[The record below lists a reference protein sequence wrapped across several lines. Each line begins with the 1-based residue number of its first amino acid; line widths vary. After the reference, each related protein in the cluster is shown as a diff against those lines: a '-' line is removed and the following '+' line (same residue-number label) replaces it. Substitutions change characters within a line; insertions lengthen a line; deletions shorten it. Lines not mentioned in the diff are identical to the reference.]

1 MTCTTVAPVFRLG
14 PNRSAGGADPLIMSF
29 RIGGT
34 SVRFGA
40 GLGLQRALARAQA
53 DAADSLEKLATGKRI
68 NRAKDDPS
76 GLVAAE
82 NLKVQRTVLD
92 RKIRGWERESTF
104 LGAKDGA
111 LSGLGQLLIDLEGV
125 VVSAANTGGL
135 SDAERD
141 ALASEADGILLA
153 IDHVSRVSVF
163 NGQDLLRG
171 YATTDLGSD
180 AGSLS
185 DLRDALRS
193 GEFEKAQSI
202 AEGARD
208 RVIGERGRIGGRLKG
223 LEAERNAAMEA
234 FENVSGA
241 ISLIEDTDVAEEV
254 SSLVR
259 AQILE
264 EASVKTIQIER
275 EQAAGALK
283 LLEGAMEISRSI

>member
-1 MTCTTVAPVFRLG
+1 ML
-14 PNRSAGGADPLIMSF
+14 
-29 RIGGT
+29 
-34 SVRFGA
+34 FGA
-40 GLGLQRALARAQA
+40 GYGLRRALARAQA
-53 DAADSLEKLATGKRI
+53 DAADSLERLATGKRI
-68 NRAKDDPS
+68 NRASDDPS

-82 NLKVQRTVLD
+82 QLRVDRTTLD
-92 RKIRGWERESTF
+92 RTIRGFERESSF

-111 LSGLGQLLIDLEGV
+111 LSALGDLLIDLEGI

-141 ALASEADGILLA
+141 ALAADADGILAA
-153 IDHVSRVSVF
+153 IDHVATISIF
-163 NGQDLLRG
+163 NDQKLLTG
-171 YATTDLGSD
+171 YRTTDLGD
-180 AGSLS
+180 GGDRLA

-202 AEGARD
+202 VGGARD
-208 RVIGERGRIGGRLKG
+208 EVVGERGRIGGRLKG

-241 ISLIEDTDVAEEV
+241 LSLIEDTDVAQEV

-264 EASVKTIQIER
+264 EASVKVMLIQR
-275 EQAAGALK
+275 DQAEASLR
-283 LLEGAMEISRSI
+283 LLEGAMTAAKG

>member
-1 MTCTTVAPVFRLG
+1 MSLRV
-14 PNRSAGGADPLIMSF
+14 GGSSMLL
-29 RIGGT
+29 
-34 SVRFGA
+34 GA
-40 GLGLQRALARAQA
+40 GYGLRRALARAQR

-68 NRAKDDPS
+68 NRASDDPS

-92 RKIRGWERESTF
+92 RTIRGWERESTF

-111 LSGLGQLLIDLEGV
+111 LSGLGELLIDLEGI

-135 SDAERD
+135 SEAERD
-141 ALASEADGILLA
+141 ALAGEADGLLLA

-171 YATTDLGSD
+171 YSTADLGSE
-180 AGSLS
+180 AGRLS
-185 DLRDALRS
+185 ELRDALRS

-202 AEGARD
+202 AEGARE
-208 RVIGERGRIGGRLKG
+208 RVVGERGRIGGRLRG
-223 LEAERNAAMEA
+223 LEAERNAAMET

-241 ISLIEDTDVAEEV
+241 ISLIEDTDVAAEV

-259 AQILE
+259 SQILE
-264 EASVKTIQIER
+264 EASVQVMLIER
-275 EQAAGALK
+275 DRAEGALK
-283 LLEGAMEISRSI
+283 LLGGAMEFGASR